1 MSSTSV
7 GQGIE
12 SAADAAWQSFFLA
25 LRQAVASPVPL
36 QERLATLV
44 LGVCHLRQEQFPD
57 ADTWWRFEE
66 FLKATSGRAGKAAPA
81 KILAITSK
89 MTNQEAT
96 EWLQEAVQ
104 IFSNLSEET
113 EL

>member
-12 SAADAAWQSFFLA
+12 SGADAAWQTFFLA
-25 LRQAVASPVPL
+25 LRQAIASPTPL

-44 LGVCHLRQEQFPD
+44 LGVCQLRQEDVPD
-57 ADTWWRFEE
+57 VDTWWRFEE
-66 FLKATSGRAGKAAPA
+66 LLKATSGRAGKATPA
-81 KILAITSK
+81 KILAVTSK
-89 MTNQEAT
+89 MTDQEAAK
-96 EWLQEAVQ
+96 WLQEAVQ
-104 IFSNLSEET
+104 IFSELSEES